1 MKPCD
6 KCQKNVSQYIDEGQ
20 VTCFKTCKKL
30 LEWKGISSNMPIPEN
45 CVILSS
51 NKQEVS

>member
-20 VTCFKTCKKL
+20 VTCYLKCEKWKEWSKKH
-30 LEWKGISSNMPIPEN
+30 EYYNG
-45 CVILSS
+45 V
-51 NKQEVS
+51 Q